1 MDLKQAD
8 ATKEE
13 LKAIIADALEQIEGR
28 IAYWQ
33 SIEGSKCRSYVVAN
47 LQWAMGRLDLAPGR
61 LTAMRMKSNG
71 EGLRSSRKCVS

>member
-1 MDLKQAD
+1 MSQPE

-13 LKAIIADALEQIEGR
+13 LEAIIADALDQIEGR

-61 LTAMRMKSNG
+61 ITAMRMKSNS